1 MSDNDTTV
9 TEQADRVLLAATAIQ
24 MAKDTL
30 LLTLG
35 VRNLD
40 RYTEAMDAFSND
52 FLTTLKQQARLS
64 SLHEMQAR
72 GLPKT
77 PEDFIYEMRSAFVT
91 SLVWC
96 AVNGFISFNDTALAS
111 VEERAENEKAKADYL
126 AALKDAGEFTP
137 YAGPG
142 GGMYL

>member
-1 MSDNDTTV
+1 MSDDTTV
-9 TEQADRVLLAATAIQ
+9 TERADRVLLAATAIQ

-35 VRNLD
+35 VRDLD
-40 RYTEAMDAFSND
+40 RYNEAMESFSND
-52 FLTTLKQQARLS
+52 FLTALKQQARLS
-64 SLHEMQAR
+64 SFHEMQAR

-77 PEDFIYEMRSAFVT
+77 PDDFIYEMRSAFIT

-126 AALKDAGEFTP
+126 ATLKDAAEFTP
-137 YAGPG
+137 HTPG